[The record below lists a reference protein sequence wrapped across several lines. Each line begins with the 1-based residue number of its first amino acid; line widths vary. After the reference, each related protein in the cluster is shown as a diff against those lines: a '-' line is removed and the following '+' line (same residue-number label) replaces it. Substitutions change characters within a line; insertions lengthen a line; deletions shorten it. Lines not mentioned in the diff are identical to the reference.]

1 MIPAGVLSLW
11 LSVVFEYRPI
21 EWDAY
26 SDPEFERYV
35 KRENK
40 SVLIF
45 FTADARRDIVSKDED
60 FEALEPVFVERLAK
74 FPVDLIAYQWMSNP
88 KRMQPIAFR
97 RKLLGSSQIVPR
109 NDSDEVCLLLT
120 FGVTFIH
127 DRFTLNQR
135 SGPTARFAADGS
147 RIVVLYRNQYL
158 RAG

>member
-1 MIPAGVLSLW
+1 M
-11 LSVVFEYRPI
+11 
-21 EWDAY
+21 D
-26 SDPEFERYV
+26 D
-35 KRENK
+35 
-40 SVLIF
+40 
-45 FTADARRDIVSKDED
+45 
-60 FEALEPVFVERLAK
+60 
-74 FPVDLIAYQWMSNP
+74 P

-109 NDSDEVCLLLT
+109 NDSDEVCLQLT

-147 RIVVLYRNQYL
+147 RIVGLYRNQYL